1 MQDHW
6 NVSSK
11 FAMNL
16 GIRSEYDGAFSYK
29 YGKFTNAWASHLT
42 SVPKLTD
49 SQRSAQQYLNPG
61 AN

>member
-1 MQDHW
+1 
-6 NVSSK
+6 
-11 FAMNL
+11 MNL